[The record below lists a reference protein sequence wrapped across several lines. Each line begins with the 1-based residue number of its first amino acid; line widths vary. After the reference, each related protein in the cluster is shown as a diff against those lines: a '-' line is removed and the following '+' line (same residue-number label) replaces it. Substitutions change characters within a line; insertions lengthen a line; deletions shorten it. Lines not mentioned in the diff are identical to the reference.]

1 MIEFI
6 DIHKRFGPKRVLE
19 GVSIT
24 VPQGQVLCLVGSSG
38 AGKSVLVKHLV
49 GLLRPDSGR
58 VVLDGRDITHL
69 TERDFYEVRRQCA
82 MVFQNAT
89 LFDSMTILD
98 NVALPYR
105 KHFKLTRAE
114 ANRRALAKLELV
126 DMADA
131 APRLPADLGD
141 GLRKRVAIARAL
153 TLEPRFIIFDE
164 PTTGLDP
171 LAAANVDALIRSLRT
186 DTGVTAIVVSHDLR
200 SIFTVADRIAMIYQ
214 GRIRLDGPPAAF
226 RASEDPI
233 IEQFFNGRAD
243 GPMVI

>member
-24 VPQGQVLCLVGSSG
+24 VPPGQVLCLVGSSG

-49 GLLRPDSGR
+49 GLMRPDSGR
-58 VVLDGRDITHL
+58 VVLDGRDITWL
-69 TERDFYEVRRQCA
+69 SEREFYDVRRQCA

-89 LFDSMTILD
+89 LFDSMSILD

-105 KHFKLTRAE
+105 KHYRLTRAE
-114 ANRRALAKLELV
+114 ANRRALEKLELV
-126 DMADA
+126 DMVHA

-153 TLEPRFIIFDE
+153 TLEPRFMIFDE

-214 GRIRLDGPPAAF
+214 GRIRLDGPPATF
-226 RASEDPI
+226 RASADPV
-233 IEQFFNGRAD
+233 IEQFFNGRAE